1 MLSAQALSDHVE
13 IAQLVQRY
21 GKALDEK
28 DYALLDTVFT
38 PDAVT
43 NYDLGALGNRTTWAQ
58 MRALFERFNAVFSF
72 TSHLLSAPLVEL
84 DGDTATAETRLVATH
99 GLERV
104 GGETSAW
111 FVFGFYRDAL
121 VRTPDGWRIARRSFQ
136 GLHTIGEL
144 PPAHELKTFD
154 RPFWYKPAR

>member
-1 MLSAQALSDHVE
+1 VLSAQALSDHVE

-38 PDAVT
+38 ADAVT
-43 NYDLGALGNRTTWAQ
+43 NYDLGTLGNRTTYAQ

-84 DGDTATAETRLVATH
+84 DGDAATAETRLIATH
-99 GLERV
+99 GLERTN
-104 GGETSAW
+104 GEKSAW
-111 FVFGFYRDAL
+111 FVIGFYRDRL
-121 VRTPDGWRIARRSFQ
+121 VRTASGWRIAERAFR

-144 PPAHELKTFD
+144 PPAHELKRFE
-154 RPFWYKPAR
+154 RPFWFERAR

>member
-1 MLSAQALSDHVE
+1 VLSTQALSDHVE

-21 GKALDEK
+21 GKALDDK
-28 DYALLDTVFT
+28 NYALLDSVFT

-43 NYDLGALGNRTTWAQ
+43 NYELGELGNRTTYAQ
-58 MRALFERFNAVFSF
+58 MRTLFERFNVVFSF

-84 DGDTATAETRLVATH
+84 DGDTATAETRLIATH

-104 GGETSAW
+104 SGEKSAW
-111 FVFGFYRDAL
+111 FVVGFYRDSL
-121 VRTPDGWRIARRSFQ
+121 VRTADGWRIRERLFQ

-144 PPAHELKTFD
+144 PPAHELKAFE
-154 RPFWYKPAR
+154 RPFWQPKAR

>member
-1 MLSAQALSDHVE
+1 VLSAQALSDHVE

-43 NYDLGALGNRTTWAQ
+43 NYDLGALGNRTTYPE

-84 DGDTATAETRLVATH
+84 DGDRATAETRLVATH

-104 GGETSAW
+104 SGEKSAW
-111 FVFGFYRDAL
+111 FVVGFYRDRL
-121 VRTPDGWRIARRSFQ
+121 VRTASGWRIAERAFH

-144 PPAHELKTFD
+144 PPAHELRRFE
-154 RPFWYKPAR
+154 RPFWYERAR

>member
-13 IAQLVQRY
+13 IAQLVQRHA
-21 GKALDEK
+21 KALNEK

-43 NYDLGALGNRTTWAQ
+43 NYELAPLGNRTTYAQ
-58 MRALFERFNAVFSF
+58 MRALFERFNSVFSF

-84 DGDTATAETRLVATH
+84 DGDAATAETRLVATH

-104 GGETSAW
+104 SGEQSAW
-111 FVFGFYRDAL
+111 LVFGFHRDSL
-121 VRTPDGWRIARRSFQ
+121 VRTADGWRIRERSFQ

-144 PPAHELKTFD
+144 PPAHELKTFE
-154 RPFWYKPAR
+154 RPFWYKASR